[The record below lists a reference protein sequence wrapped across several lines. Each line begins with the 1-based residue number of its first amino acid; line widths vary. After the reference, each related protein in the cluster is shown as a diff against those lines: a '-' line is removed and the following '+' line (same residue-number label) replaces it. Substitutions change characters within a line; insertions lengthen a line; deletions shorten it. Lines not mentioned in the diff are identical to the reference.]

1 MLRRTKDEVLKDLPP
16 KRKIIV
22 PMEVDEVAIKNYNTA
37 SAEFIEWIQNHQTAG
52 LALQENVDRLKQL
65 AYIAK
70 RNSVISWLEQYLESD
85 NKLVVGLYH
94 KHAMEDLLNHFKKI
108 SVYIDGSVTG
118 QKRQDAVDAFQNDK
132 KVKLI
137 FCQLLTVPGLTLT
150 AAPATCTI
158 EFSWAPADHLQFE
171 DRVHRIGQE
180 ADSVTAYYL
189 IAPNTIDEESMA
201 MVNNKFTVLTQ
212 VMDGKENADIFEDSF
227 LKQILKKYSKKRL

>member
-1 MLRRTKDEVLKDLPP
+1 
-16 KRKIIV
+16 
-22 PMEVDEVAIKNYNTA
+22 
-37 SAEFIEWIQNHQTAG
+37 
-52 LALQENVDRLKQL
+52 
-65 AYIAK
+65 
-70 RNSVISWLEQYLESD
+70 LESD

-94 KHAMEDLLNHFKKI
+94 KHAMEDLYSHFKKI
-108 SVYIDGSVTG
+108 AVFIDGSVTG
-118 QKRQDAVDAFQNDK
+118 QKRQDAVDIFQKDK

-137 FCQLLTVPGLTLT
+137 LCQIKTVPGLTLT

-189 IAPNTIDEESMA
+189 IAPGTVDEDSMA

-212 VMDGKENADIFEDSF
+212 VLDGKDNADIFDNSF
-227 LKQILKKYSKKRL
+227 LLQILKKYKKKRL